1 MDPRQIAEI
10 KTTRQMIYDVEYCH
24 RRHGQTL
31 VQLQSTS
38 AQRLKT
44 AAAVSAFVAN
54 IWQKNA
60 LNYQPHDGAAPH
72 VNDSQF

>member
-10 KTTRQMIYDVEYCH
+10 KTTRQMIYDVECCH

-44 AAAVSAFVAN
+44 VAAVGAN

-60 LNYQPHDGAAPH
+60 LDNQPH